1 MASVFS
7 VPSELDDSFHSSFRD
22 LPDCILMMTCWYNFS
37 TFATNF
43 HVLTSFKWKCINNFL
58 FEPEQETSSWNELKL
73 LHSLDLSP
81 VRNEI
86 SSLLNFSGFSS
97 CMKWEPSRI
106 MTFCKLGTI
115 CLNLGP
121 ITNFFI
127 PGNCSTI
134 SFLPAMNSAFTWTGA
149 FVHGELSSQ
158 FLHTTHQS
166 LFQVPSTRTQR
177 QMTTKKRNVTKMWIP
192 NPNTMHL
199 LYNYSTL
206 KLANFQNF
214 GYLANS
220 ENGQCLILFRLSS
233 IWRWKFQKLQ
243 TCACCGNNSEDLW
256 IPFCWNS

>member
-1 MASVFS
+1 
-7 VPSELDDSFHSSFRD
+7 
-22 LPDCILMMTCWYNFS
+22 
-37 TFATNF
+37 
-43 HVLTSFKWKCINNFL
+43 
-58 FEPEQETSSWNELKL
+58 
-73 LHSLDLSP
+73 
-81 VRNEI
+81 
-86 SSLLNFSGFSS
+86 
-97 CMKWEPSRI
+97 

-166 LFQVPSTRTQR
+166 LFQVPSTRD
-177 QMTTKKRNVTKMWIP
+177 TKTNDYKKMKGNKNVNPK
-192 NPNTMHL
+192 PNTMHL
-199 LYNYSTL
+199 LYIYPML
-206 KLANFQNF
+206 KLGNFQNF
-214 GYLANS
+214 GHLANS

-256 IPFCWNS
+256 ILFCWNSWCSTQGLLQRTKGGVAELLETQWSTPCCGGQFLGQKLRQWYVSEFLWFLCWQSHVLLFQVPAKDKIMHQSAIYLILFIKSVQKTNKQTNILSWTPDCYTENAQ